1 MSIALHTRIVRIG
14 NSQGI
19 RIPKPLLE
27 QAGISD
33 QVELEVAD
41 GRISIRPAARSRAGW
56 EERFAAMAAADDDRL
71 IDEARWASTAW
82 DEEEW
87 EW

>member
-1 MSIALHTRIVRIG
+1 MTIAVRARIVRIG
-14 NSQGI
+14 NSQGV

-33 QVELEVAD
+33 QVELEVAE
-41 GRISIRPAARSRAGW
+41 GRISIRPVSRARAGW
-56 EERFAAMAAADDDRL
+56 EERFAAMAAAGDDWL
-71 IDEARWASTAW
+71 IDEARWASTVW
-82 DEEEW
+82 NEQEW

>member
-1 MSIALHTRIVRIG
+1 MGLAMQTRIVRIG

-19 RIPKPLLE
+19 RIPKTLLE
-27 QAGISD
+27 QAGIGD
-33 QVELEVAD
+33 RVELEVQEGQIA
-41 GRISIRPAARSRAGW
+41 IRPARRLREHWAQA
-56 EERFAAMAAADDDRL
+56 FAAMAVAGDDQLLDGPQAA
-71 IDEARWASTAW
+71 ATVW

>member
-1 MSIALHTRIVRIG
+1 MTPALQTRIVRIG

-27 QAGISD
+27 QAGIGD
-33 QVELEVAD
+33 RVELEVQD
-41 GRISIRPAARSRAGW
+41 GQIAIRPARCVRAGW
-56 EERFAAMAAADDDRL
+56 AQGFAAMAAAGDDRL
-71 IDEARWASTAW
+71 VDGPQLAATGW
-82 DEEEW
+82 DQEEW